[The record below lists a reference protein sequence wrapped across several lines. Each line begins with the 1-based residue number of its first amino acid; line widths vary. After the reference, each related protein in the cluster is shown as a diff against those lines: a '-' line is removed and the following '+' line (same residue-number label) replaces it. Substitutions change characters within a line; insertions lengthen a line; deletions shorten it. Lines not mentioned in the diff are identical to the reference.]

1 MIPYLLAAVG
11 GYLLGDSMKESQSF
25 ADGGDVS
32 WRNPKNIKVGD
43 VVKLTPVGPK
53 GKVVDIIESP
63 APFVSTAKI
72 DWEDKKDR
80 GLMYVTHI
88 ETFAEGGKTDML
100 EISDREIAEYVKDQ
114 HYGDHNYAK
123 EFESG
128 AKWYKQELKD
138 RILLNNTYDANVE
151 VEIESLNNDTL
162 ELEVEIEKYG
172 TEKKYY
178 FEYFVDHDERSYSL
192 HAIYDENHKRLPKYE
207 EKELEDDK
215 ILNSQIENSVMDA
228 FERYADEKYE
238 SQRDYEDEEYADG
251 GSIKSNSDDIQV
263 GDLVMVNAEVARNEG
278 VMFGTLKDV
287 KGIVKQKSGSVYVV
301 QKVDR
306 KGNQVTGNKGYIGT
320 FGRGVTKI

>member
-80 GLMYVTHI
+80 GLSYVTLI
-88 ETFAEGGKTDML
+88 QKFADGGKTDY
-100 EISDREIAEYVKDQ
+100 S
-114 HYGDHNYAK
+114 
-123 EFESG
+123 
-128 AKWYKQELKD
+128 
-138 RILLNNTYDANVE
+138 NVE
-151 VEIESLNNDTL
+151 VEIESLNSDTL
-162 ELEVEIEKYG
+162 ELEVEIEDYDG

-207 EKELEDDK
+207 EKEFEDDK
-215 ILNSQIENSVMDA
+215 ILNSQLENSIMDA
-228 FERYADEKYE
+228 FERYSDEKYE
-238 SQRDYEDEEYADG
+238 SQRDYDDEEYADG